1 MSEEKTG
8 KRSIKDTFIWSVL
21 ELVIVPISLAC
32 LSFYLNDS
40 VSKRDQMKE
49 YLKDITDLAS
59 KVDEKNQNKKLG
71 DIPSLRN
78 LGRSRTLTVL
88 HQSDDQSKREIIEFL
103 ANSDLHYQIS
113 LNRADLR
120 NADLSGL
127 YLKDADLRRAD
138 LRGANLTDTK
148 LQGVDLR
155 DAILD
160 SGQPNKIQYDKCTRY
175 DEKLKSMMGNWEETD
190 KDRPKDDCHH
200 KDKK

>member
-8 KRSIKDTFIWSVL
+8 KKSIKDTFIWSVL
-21 ELVIVPISLAC
+21 ELVIVPTSLAC

-40 VSKRDQMKE
+40 VSKREQMKE

-127 YLKDADLRRAD
+127 YLQDADL
-138 LRGANLTDTK
+138 
-148 LQGVDLR
+148 
-155 DAILD
+155 
-160 SGQPNKIQYDKCTRY
+160 
-175 DEKLKSMMGNWEETD
+175 
-190 KDRPKDDCHH
+190 
-200 KDKK
+200 